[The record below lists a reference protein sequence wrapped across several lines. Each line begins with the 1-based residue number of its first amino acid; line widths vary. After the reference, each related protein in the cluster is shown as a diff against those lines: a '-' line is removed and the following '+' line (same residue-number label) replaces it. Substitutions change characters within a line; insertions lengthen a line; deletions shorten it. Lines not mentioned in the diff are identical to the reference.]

1 MNSQFVNKTFVILG
15 DSITEHGYY
24 IKYLRAYFHEK
35 KEKCTF
41 FNRGTGGNRSIMA
54 TSVLDEEI
62 KELNP
67 DYICISFGA
76 NDIGCWLY
84 DARKVETPALI
95 AERKKRDYDYL
106 EGYKNII
113 KAIKERGI
121 TPVVFSPFAMDQLM
135 FEKADVV
142 TVADNDEK
150 AVNMDSGFYT
160 RKTYE
165 NLNRALTVYAE
176 KVKEIALNEN
186 ALYLPMFE
194 KTYQNML
201 KCRGLFRDDGLH
213 YSFGDGH
220 KSIAKIILEFLG
232 CEVPEDFKVIEE
244 NEELEKLVQNERHGG
259 FIRRTSCSA
268 FYGDIPE
275 TVVEEKARE
284 CLKEKDS
291 EWLVSVGT
299 NYFKYKGK
307 MDQLRLEIKKRT
319 EDL

>member
-1 MNSQFVNKTFVILG
+1 MNSQFIGKTIVFLG
-15 DSITEHGYY
+15 DSNTEHGHY
-24 IKYLRAYFHEK
+24 IKYLRAYFHGK

-41 FNRGTGGNRSIMA
+41 FNRGTGGNRAVMA
-54 TSVLDEEI
+54 PYILDEEI
-62 KELNP
+62 KELTP
-67 DYICISFGA
+67 DYICISFGG
-76 NDIGCWLY
+76 NDLGYWLY
-84 DARKVETPALI
+84 DARKVVTPALI
-95 AERKKRDYDYL
+95 AERNKRNYEFF
-106 EGYKNII
+106 EGYKSTV

-121 TPVVFSPFAMDQLM
+121 TPIIFSPFAKDELL
-135 FEKADVV
+135 FEKDDVE
-142 TVADNDEK
+142 TIADNDEK

-160 RKTYE
+160 KKTYR
-165 NLNRALTVYAE
+165 NINCALRVYAE
-176 KVKEIALNEN
+176 KLKELALDEN
-186 ALYLPMFE
+186 LLYVPTFE

-201 KCRGLFRDDGLH
+201 KYRGLFRDDGAH

-244 NEELEKLVQNERHGG
+244 NELLEQLIQNERHAG

-307 MDQLRLEIKKRT
+307 MDQLRLEIKERT
-319 EDL
+319 ENL